1 MAKISSFLLT
11 QNRIRHSYVNVSIF
25 NKHILSRV
33 MSATHFSC
41 WTIKQKCP

>member
-1 MAKISSFLLT
+1 
-11 QNRIRHSYVNVSIF
+11 
-25 NKHILSRV
+25 